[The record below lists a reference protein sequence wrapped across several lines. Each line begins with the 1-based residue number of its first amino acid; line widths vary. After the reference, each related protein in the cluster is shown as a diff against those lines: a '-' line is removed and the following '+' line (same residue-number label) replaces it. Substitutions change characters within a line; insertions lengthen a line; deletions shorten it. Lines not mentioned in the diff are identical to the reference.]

1 MDLLAA
7 IYQPDKLSFY
17 NFVLFLHITSAIVA
31 FGVTFAYPLFVRVA
45 HQSDPKNL
53 PYFHRAQAY
62 VGSRLIT
69 SGATLLLITGV
80 ILAASSDAYGFS
92 DPFVSAGLVIVIV
105 ILGMGGAFF
114 SPLERKLGDL
124 AERDVRAAGG
134 GQVVLSREYQAAF
147 HRYSLGAALAVTLVL
162 IAVLLM
168 VIKPL

>member
-17 NFVLFLHITSAIVA
+17 NVVLFLHVTSAIVA
-31 FGVTFAYPLFVRVA
+31 FGVTFAYPLFARVA
-45 HQSDPKNL
+45 HQSDPANL
-53 PYFHRAQAY
+53 PYFHRSQAY

-69 SGATLLLITGV
+69 GGATLILLTGIV
-80 ILAASSDAYGFS
+80 MAATSDAYDFS

-114 SPLERKLGDL
+114 SPLEGKLGDL
-124 AERDVRAAGG
+124 AERDVKAAGG
-134 GQVVLSREYQAAF
+134 GPVVLSRQYHAAS
-147 HRYSLGAALAVTLVL
+147 HRYNLGAALAVTLVL
-162 IAVLLM
+162 VAVLLM

>member
-17 NFVLFLHITSAIVA
+17 NVVLFLHVTSAIVA
-31 FGVTFAYPLFVRVA
+31 FGVIFAYPLFVRVA
-45 HQSDPKNL
+45 HQSDPRNL
-53 PYFHRAQAY
+53 PYLHRAQGY
-62 VGSRLIT
+62 VGARLIT
-69 SGATLLLITGV
+69 GGATLILLTG
-80 ILAASSDAYGFS
+80 IIMAATSDAYDFS

-114 SPLERKLGDL
+114 SPTERRLAEL
-124 AERDVRAAGG
+124 AERDVQAAGG
-134 GQVVLSREYQAAF
+134 GAVVLSREYHTAL
-147 HRYSLGAALAVTLVL
+147 HRYNLGAALAVTLVL

>member
-17 NFVLFLHITSAIVA
+17 NVVLFLHVTAAIVA
-31 FGVTFAYPLFVRVA
+31 FGVIFAYPLFVRVA
-45 HQSDPKNL
+45 HRSDPRNL
-53 PYFHRAQAY
+53 PYFHRAQGY
-62 VGSRLIT
+62 VGARLIT
-69 SGATLLLITGV
+69 SGATLVLLTGV
-80 ILAASSDAYGFS
+80 IIAATSDAYDFS

-114 SPLERKLGDL
+114 SPTERKLAEL
-124 AERDVRAAGG
+124 AERDVQAAGA
-134 GQVVLSREYQAAF
+134 GQVVLGREYRATF
-147 HRYSLGAALAVTLVL
+147 HRYNLGAALASTLVL

>member
-7 IYQPDKLSFY
+7 IYQPDKVSFY
-17 NFVLFLHITSAIVA
+17 NVVLFLHITSAIVA

-45 HQSDPKNL
+45 HRSDPAML
-53 PYFHRAQAY
+53 AYLHRAQGY

-69 SGATLLLITGV
+69 GGATVVLITG
-80 ILAASSDAYGFS
+80 IIMAATSDAYDFS

-105 ILGMGGAFF
+105 LLGLGGAFF
-114 SPLERKLGDL
+114 APQERKLAEL
-124 AERDVRAAGG
+124 AERDVAAAGG
-134 GQVVLSREYQAAF
+134 GRVTLSRDYHAAF
-147 HRYSLGAALAVTLVL
+147 QRWTMGSALAVTLVL